1 LALSTTRPDATKG
14 PTTTAALA
22 AAFLLATAC
31 AEGPPPQGYSAA
43 TVSVQLAAANGNA
56 GAGPA
61 IGTSSSGDYL
71 AGLVAARQ
79 RDLSSAAE
87 FMNRALAQD
96 PENATLLRQ
105 TFLLVAADGRYGQ
118 AVRLARKVVEQHPD
132 DSVAKLVLV
141 VDLVQH
147 DKLAAA
153 AELLDSLPDRGLGTL
168 LVPVLGAWLKAG
180 QGDTDGALAKI
191 GALKDSS
198 DLAMHYQLHV
208 ALLNDLAGRSASA
221 ETAYLAA
228 LAAANQPFPR
238 LSWLAGNFFER
249 QGNKAQAREIYGLY
263 KAKEPASSILDP
275 AIARLSTNA
284 TPVPK
289 VKDFKAGMAEVL
301 FSLASIL
308 SQQRAQEQALIQ
320 IHLALQLNPRFDL
333 ARVLMGEIV
342 ESQGRDDAAI
352 AVYRRV
358 DPNSALGWI
367 ARLRVAEALERLERN
382 DEAIS
387 ELEGLAAERPNH
399 FEPLFRV
406 GNMLRAQERFAE
418 AVTAYDR
425 AFERLD
431 APTAPHWTMHYYRGI
446 ALERSGQWNRAEK
459 DLLTALDLQPEQPY
473 VMNYLAYSWVEQ
485 MTHLED
491 AQKLLVRA
499 VELRPKDGYIT
510 DSLGWVYY
518 RLGNYGDAVTYL
530 ERAVE
535 LRPQDP
541 VINDHLGDAYW
552 KVGRRQEARFQWRR
566 ALSLKPEPDQVP
578 TIEAKIED
586 GLGVEPK
593 KI

>member
-1 LALSTTRPDATKG
+1 MALSTTRPAEISGLK
-14 PTTTAALA
+14 TAVALA
-22 AAFLLATAC
+22 AALLLATAC
-31 AEGPPPQGYSAA
+31 SEGPSQPVYSAA
-43 TVSVQLAAANGNA
+43 TISVQLAAANGNA
-56 GAGPA
+56 GGGP
-61 IGTSSSGDYL
+61 IIRTSSSGDYL

-96 PENATLLRQ
+96 PENSTLLRQ
-105 TFLLVAADGRYGQ
+105 TFLLVAADGRYAQ
-118 AVRLARKVVEQHPD
+118 AVRLARKVVELSPD
-132 DSVAKLVLV
+132 DSVAKLMLV

-147 DKLAAA
+147 DQVAAA
-153 AELLDSLPDRGLGTL
+153 AELLDSLPDRGLGLL

-180 QGDTDGALAKI
+180 QGDVDGALVKI
-191 GALKDSS
+191 GPLKGSA

-208 ALLNDLAGRSASA
+208 ALLNDLAGRPVPAQ
-221 ETAYLAA
+221 TAYLAA
-228 LAAANQPFPR
+228 LEAASQPFPR

-249 QGNKAQAREIYGLY
+249 QGDKAQAREIYGRY
-263 KAKEPASSILDP
+263 KAKEPSSSILDP
-275 AIARLSTNA
+275 AIDRLSADT
-284 TPVPK
+284 TPMPA

-308 SQQRAQEQALIQ
+308 SQQRAEEQALIQ

-358 DPNSALGWI
+358 DANSSLGWI
-367 ARLRVAEALERLERN
+367 ARLRIAEALERLERK

-387 ELEGLAAERPNH
+387 ELEGLAAERPGH

-418 AVTAYDR
+418 AVSAYDR
-425 AFERLD
+425 AFERLA
-431 APTAPHWTMHYYRGI
+431 APDAPHWTMHYYRGI
-446 ALERSGQWNRAEK
+446 ALERSGQWERAEK

-485 MTHLED
+485 KTHLED

-518 RLGNYGDAVTYL
+518 RLGNYVDAVTYL

-566 ALSLKPEPDQVP
+566 ALSLEPEADLVP

-586 GLGVEPK
+586 GLGAEPK

>member
-1 LALSTTRPDATKG
+1 LALSTTRPATSRGLKT
-14 PTTTAALA
+14 PAALA
-22 AAFLLATAC
+22 AAFLFATAC
-31 AEGPPPQGYSAA
+31 AEAPPPSVYSAS
-43 TVSVQLAAANGNA
+43 TISVQLAAADGAAA
-56 GAGPA
+56 GAPVYGV
-61 IGTSSSGDYL
+61 SSSGDYL
-71 AGLVAARQ
+71 AGLIAARQ

-96 PENATLLRQ
+96 PDNPVLLRQ
-105 TFLLVAADGRYGQ
+105 AFLLVAADGRYAQ
-118 AVRLARKVVEQHPD
+118 AVRLAHKVVETNPK

-141 VDLVQH
+141 IDLVQN
-147 DKLAAA
+147 DKLTAA
-153 AELLDSLPDRGLGTL
+153 AELLDSMPDRGIGTL

-180 QGDTDGALAKI
+180 QGDVDGGLAKI
-191 GALKDSS
+191 GAIGDSG
-198 DLAMHYQLHV
+198 DLVMHYQLYV
-208 ALLNDLAGRSASA
+208 ALLNDLAGRPAA
-221 ETAYLAA
+221 AQTAYLAA
-228 LAAANQPFPR
+228 LEAATQPFPR

-249 QGNKAQAREIYGLY
+249 QGDKAQAREIYSRY
-263 KAKEPASSILDP
+263 KAKEPASSILDQ
-275 AIARLSTNA
+275 AIARLSTNT
-284 TPVPK
+284 TPMPE

-320 IHLALQLNPRFDL
+320 IHLALQLNRRFNL
-333 ARVLMGEIV
+333 ARVLMGEII
-342 ESQGRDDAAI
+342 ESQGRDESAI

-358 DPNSALGWI
+358 DSDSPLGWI
-367 ARLRVAEALERLERN
+367 ARLRIAEALERLERN

-425 AFERLD
+425 AFERLKP
-431 APTAPHWTMHYYRGI
+431 PTEPHWTMHYYRGI
-446 ALERSGQWNRAEK
+446 ALERSGQWERAEK
-459 DLLTALDLQPEQPY
+459 DLLTALDLEPEQPY
-473 VMNYLAYSWVEQ
+473 VMNYLAYSWVEKK
-485 MTHLED
+485 TNLED
-491 AQKLLVRA
+491 AEKLLMRA
-499 VELRPKDGYIT
+499 VEARPKDGYIT

-518 RLGNYGDAVTYL
+518 RTGKYDDAVNYL

-552 KVGRRQEARFQWRR
+552 QVGRHQEARFQWRR
-566 ALSLKPEPDQVP
+566 ALSLKPEPDEVP
-578 TIEAKIED
+578 TIESKIED
-586 GLGVEPK
+586 GLDTEPK

>member
-1 LALSTTRPDATKG
+1 MALSTTRPA
-14 PTTTAALA
+14 PTRGLKTPAALT
-22 AAFLLATAC
+22 AAFLFATAC
-31 AEGPPPQGYSAA
+31 AEAPPPLYSAA
-43 TVSVQLAAANGNA
+43 TISVQLAAADGASA
-56 GAGPA
+56 GGPVY
-61 IGTSSSGDYL
+61 GTSSSGDYL

-79 RDLSSAAE
+79 RDLSAAAE
-87 FMNRALAQD
+87 FMNQALAQD
-96 PENATLLRQ
+96 PENVVLLRQ
-105 TFLLVAADGRYGQ
+105 AFMLVAADGRYAQ
-118 AVRLARKVVEQHPD
+118 AVRLARKVVELNPD

-147 DKLAAA
+147 DNLAAA
-153 AELLDSLPDRGLGTL
+153 AGLLESMPNRGIGTL

-180 QGDTDGALAKI
+180 QGDVDGGLATI
-191 GALKDSS
+191 GTIKDSG
-198 DLAMHYQLHV
+198 DLAMHYQLYV
-208 ALLNDLAGRSASA
+208 ALLNDLAGRPAAA

-228 LAAANQPFPR
+228 LEAATQPFPR

-249 QGNKAQAREIYGLY
+249 QGNKTQAREIYNRY
-263 KAKEPASSILDP
+263 KAKEPASSILDQ
-275 AIARLSTNA
+275 ALARLSASTM
-284 TPVPK
+284 PMPE

-320 IHLALQLNPRFDL
+320 IHLALQLNRRFDL
-333 ARVLMGEIV
+333 ARVLMGEII
-342 ESQGRDDAAI
+342 ESQGRDDSAI

-358 DPNSALGWI
+358 DSNSPLGWV
-367 ARLRVAEALERLERN
+367 ARLRIAEALERLERN

-387 ELEGLAAERPNH
+387 ELEGLAAERPSH

-406 GNMLRAQERFAE
+406 GNMLRAQDRFAE
-418 AVTAYDR
+418 AVSAYDR
-425 AFERLD
+425 AFERLE

-446 ALERSGQWNRAEK
+446 ALERSGQWERAER
-459 DLLTALDLQPEQPY
+459 DLLIALDLEPEQPY
-473 VMNYLAYSWVEQ
+473 VMNYLAYSWVEKK
-485 MTHLED
+485 THLED
-491 AQKLLVRA
+491 AEKLLIKA
-499 VELRPKDGYIT
+499 VELLPKDGYIT

-518 RLGNYGDAVTYL
+518 RTGKYDAAVNYL

-552 KVGRRQEARFQWRR
+552 KVGRHQEARFQWRR
-566 ALSLKPEPDQVP
+566 ALSLKPEPDAVS

-586 GLGVEPK
+586 GLGAEPK